1 MRGTGKRRAGEDNV
15 LLRAK
20 MRSLRDDLDWYKRR
34 LKAVTARARALQAQA
49 EIVDGERLLDQQ
61 LIYRQAAELAALN
74 AENEDLRRRLRAAN
88 DETVETPILTAE
100 QLAGVA

>member
-15 LLRAK
+15 RLRAK
-20 MRSLRDDLDWYKRR
+20 VRNLRDDLDWYKRR
-34 LKAVTARARALQAQA
+34 LKAVTARSRALQAQA

-61 LIYRQAAELAALN
+61 LIYRQATQLEALN
-74 AENEDLRRRLRAAN
+74 AENEELRRRLQAGN
-88 DETVETPILTAE
+88 DETVETPIVTAE